1 MACLRELVLTIVA
14 LSLEERINALTF
26 LTGLTLLTRK
36 VAILDYLRH
45 ALLPG
50 IWCQLALVDT
60 LIGFTRFV
68 CLRCIDLC
76 CGCSAIQAP
85 NLDLSGG
92 DV

>member
-1 MACLRELVLTIVA
+1 MARLRELVLTIVA

-26 LTGLTLLTRK
+26 LTGLPLLTGK
-36 VAILDYLRH
+36 VAILDHLRH

-50 IWCQLALVDT
+50 IWCQFALVDSR
-60 LIGFTRFV
+60 ICFICFIS
-68 CLRCIDLC
+68 LRCIDVFYRR
-76 CGCSAIQAP
+76 STIQAP